1 RPFIAK
7 YAKNVYQFLF
17 TMVITVIILVFII
30 PQPLSRVILLFTIYI
45 QKFESIDL
53 NCKTREVILLC
64 MFEVNIIAH
73 IFFKRGDIVLNNGI
87 LDVANIQMTEFEWT
101 KNLMIPGL
109 AMLTLAMVFFVIA
122 FKSELKLFK
131 SDEKDVKKVKLESN
145 DKINLGLILLIIILW
160 ATENI
165 HNISGSVVVII
176 GTILMYLR
184 KIIDFR
190 DFKSINLEVLVFLTA
205 AFSIGTVMEGSGIA
219 DKIFG

>member
-1 RPFIAK
+1 FILTI
-7 YAKNVYQFLF
+7 YFSCLFLYSYSNYIYLHSF
-17 TMVITVIILVFII
+17 PTRRSSDL
-30 PQPLSRVILLFTIYI
+30 TIYI
-45 QKFESIDL
+45 QYFESIDL
-53 NCKTREVILLC
+53 NCKTREVLLLC

-176 GTILMYLR
+176 GTILM
-184 KIIDFR
+184 
-190 DFKSINLEVLVFLTA
+190 
-205 AFSIGTVMEGSGIA
+205 
-219 DKIFG
+219 